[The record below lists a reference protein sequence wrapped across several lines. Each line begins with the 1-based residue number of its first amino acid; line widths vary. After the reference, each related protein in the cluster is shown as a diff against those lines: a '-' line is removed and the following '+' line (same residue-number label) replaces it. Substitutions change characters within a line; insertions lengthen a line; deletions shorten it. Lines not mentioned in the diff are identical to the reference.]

1 MEFSI
6 SDNYSKESICYFILP
21 VPAFIASLL
30 PSAVLM
36 VTQRLH
42 IGTESYWSVYKRKR
56 SLSFLIMGS
65 HTRNSFGFLI
75 SEEAYWV
82 PLWQDYFKT
91 NCNFHAF
98 LWLKQEQLL
107 PPNND
112 FFYRLFCLLRKL
124 VPIWHISWSSF
135 FCILLYFSFQRTSAN
150 NN

>member
-6 SDNYSKESICYFILP
+6 PDNYSSKSICYFILP
-21 VPAFIASLL
+21 VLAFITSLL

-36 VTQRLH
+36 VTERLH
-42 IGTESYWSVYKRKR
+42 TGTESYWSVYKQQR
-56 SLSFLIMGS
+56 SLSFHIMGS
-65 HTRNSFGFLI
+65 HTRNSFFLNI
-75 SEEAYWV
+75 GRSILSS
-82 PLWQDYFKT
+82 PWQNYFKT
-91 NCNFHAF
+91 NYNLHAF

-135 FCILLYFSFQRTSAN
+135 FCILLYFSFQRTSTN